1 MVYIQSK
8 TFRKTFYKNKKF
20 MQESTAETDKDMKAA
35 LSPLTEQN
43 FRTDFNFKRELPEN
57 LKDLETIS
65 ENFYWSWS
73 AEGADLFRDLSPTL
87 WEKVEQNPRE
97 LLMKMRVLRLWQKS
111 TDEDYVARVKRFAEK
126 QARYLSEPP
135 KAFGNITAE
144 HPVAYFC
151 AEYGVHNSLP
161 NYSGGLGI
169 LAGDHL
175 KSASDLNMPL
185 VAVGLLYRYGYFRQ
199 KIAHDGWQE
208 ERYQDLFLSELALK
222 PVVDETGERVVI
234 KVHIRGRE
242 VGAQAWLA
250 SVGRIRLYLLDTNI
264 PQNDEIDRL
273 ITGHL
278 YGGDSETRIVQEKVL
293 GIGGVRLLRRL
304 GIEPAVYHLN
314 EGHSAFLTLEL
325 AREFLEAN
333 GDKSFE
339 DAVRA
344 VRERCVFT
352 THTPV
357 AAGNDVFAPELLEAC
372 FDGKFIEA
380 LKISREEFFA
390 LGRTDPQDEKE
401 WFGMTPLALRM
412 ARSSNGVSE
421 KHGEVSRKL
430 WHKMFPGIERP
441 EDVPITHIT
450 NGVHAPTWIAP
461 VMKTLYEKR
470 IGENW
475 PELLRDPKAWAEAVE
490 KIPDAEIWNVH
501 RTLKNLLIAFIRQR
515 TLAKE
520 TGLHDTINEHEDTN
534 KLFDADVLTIGFARR
549 VATYKR
555 WNLLMTDLERL
566 LRLVDDRERPVQ
578 FVFAGK
584 AHPQDRHGKL
594 VLQEL
599 MSINHDSNWQNRAV
613 FIEDYDQ
620 EVARYLVHGVDVW
633 MNVPR
638 RPLEASGTS
647 GQKAA
652 MNGGLNFSV
661 LDGWWIEG
669 YNGRNGFSIGDLSE
683 KSEEEMDRED
693 AAALYEVLE
702 NELIPAFYKKD
713 ENGLPV
719 EWIGRMKNALAT
731 LTPQFSSDRMV
742 IDYFEKI
749 YVRE

>member
-1 MVYIQSK
+1 
-8 TFRKTFYKNKKF
+8 
-20 MQESTAETDKDMKAA
+20 MQEILADTDKDMRAA
-35 LSPLTEQN
+35 LSPQTEQN
-43 FRTDFNFKRELPEN
+43 FRSDFKFRRELPETI
-57 LKDLETIS
+57 KDLETIS
-65 ENFYWSWS
+65 ENFYWSWTLG
-73 AEGADLFRDLSPTL
+73 GADLFRDLSPTL

-97 LLMKMRVLRLWQKS
+97 LLQKMRGLRLWQKS
-111 TDEDYVARVKRFAEK
+111 TDEDYVAKVKRFAERQEK
-126 QARYLSEPP
+126 YLSEEP
-135 KAFGNITAE
+135 KTVGKISPEN
-144 HPVAYFC
+144 PVAYFC

-185 VAVGLLYRYGYFRQ
+185 VAVGLFYRYGYFRQ

-208 ERYQDLFLSELALK
+208 ERYQDLFKSELALS
-222 PVVDETGERVVI
+222 PVTDAVGDRVTVT
-234 KVHIRGRE
+234 VHIRGRE
-242 VGAQAWLA
+242 VHAQAWLA
-250 SVGRIRLYLLDTNI
+250 RVGRIRLYLLDTNI
-264 PQNDEIDRL
+264 PQNDEIDRY

-278 YGGDSETRIVQEKVL
+278 YGGDAETRVVQEKIL
-293 GIGGVRLLRRL
+293 GIGGVRLLRKL
-304 GIEPAVYHLN
+304 NIAPSVYHLN

-333 GDKSFE
+333 ESLSFT
-339 DAVRA
+339 DAVSF
-344 VRERCVFT
+344 VRSQCVFT

-357 AAGNDVFAPELLEAC
+357 DAGNDVFAPDLIEGC
-372 FDGKFIEA
+372 FDKKFIDA
-380 LKISREEFFA
+380 LKISKAEFFA
-390 LGRTDPQDEKE
+390 LGRASEADEKE
-401 WFGMTPLALRM
+401 WFGMTPLAIKMTRK
-412 ARSSNGVSE
+412 ANGVSE

-430 WHKMFPGIERP
+430 WLKMFPEGTEA

-461 VMKTLYEKR
+461 VLKTLYEKH

-475 PELLRDPKAWAEAVE
+475 TELTRDQSAWTQAIE
-490 KIPDAEIWNVH
+490 KIPDAEIWKTH
-501 RTLKNLLIAFIRQR
+501 RTLKQLLIAFIRQR
-515 TLAKE
+515 TFSKE

-534 KLFDADVLTIGFARR
+534 KLLDPDILTIGFARR

-566 LRLVDDRERPVQ
+566 LKLVDDSEKPVQ

-594 VLQEL
+594 VLQNL

-620 EVARYLVHGVDVW
+620 EVARYLVQGVDVW

-647 GQKAA
+647 GQKSA
-652 MNGGLNFSV
+652 MNGGLNFSI

-669 YNGRNGFSIGDLSE
+669 FNGENGFSIGDLSQG
-683 KSEEEMDRED
+683 SEEEMDAQD
-693 AAALYEVLE
+693 AESLYEVLE
-702 NELIPAFYKKD
+702 NELVPSFYKKD
-713 ENGLPV
+713 ESGLPD
-719 EWIGRMKNALAT
+719 EWIKRMKNALAT

-742 IDYFEKI
+742 SDYFEKI
-749 YVRE
+749 YTRE